1 MRFLV
6 TFLKYLIIYLFIFGF
21 IYYWIYRGVLMEG
34 EGETSILVF
43 LLTFPIITIFFTTRK
58 TIISINKKKYR
69 VQQLEE
75 EQSEIEQ
82 LKARITDLENK
93 EDSNQKPQEESQRNT
108 ERIVKVEKAVKRGF
122 IMSSLMF
129 FVKLIIPFDIFG
141 DDA

>member
-43 LLTFPIITIFFTTRK
+43 LLTFPLITIFFTTRK

-82 LKARITDLENK
+82 LKARITHLEN
-93 EDSNQKPQEESQRNT
+93 T
-108 ERIVKVEKAVKRGF
+108 A
-122 IMSSLMF
+122 
-129 FVKLIIPFDIFG
+129 
-141 DDA
+141 A